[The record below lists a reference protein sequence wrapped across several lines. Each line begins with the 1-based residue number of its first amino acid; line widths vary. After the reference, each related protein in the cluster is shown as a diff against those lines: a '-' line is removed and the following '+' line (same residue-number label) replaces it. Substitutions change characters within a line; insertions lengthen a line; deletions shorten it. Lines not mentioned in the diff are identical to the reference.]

1 MKHNFRAS
9 GRKGFTTVYVTL
21 TALVLV
27 PVVGLAIDFSVLYN
41 VKARLQAAVDA
52 AAIGSGNMLER
63 STDLTN
69 ATQVANI
76 KDSAQRFF
84 NANYPASYWGSTP
97 VYYDSTPSEDG
108 SRTRTIYVHAAYDVP
123 MLFLRV
129 LGVTKSRVAAQATVK
144 VRFVTLMIVVDRSG
158 SVVNGGA
165 DTSIKNALNTFVANA
180 ATSVFVNGRDY
191 VGMVS
196 YGGNWK
202 LDFAPVLTFQ
212 SSSPNIGTAI
222 TNIPF
227 DNSSS
232 TNTADGLWQAYY
244 QLKQLNQTG
253 SLNVIVLL
261 TDGRPSAFSG
271 QFTMNSSPCNSTVKN
286 GWLGAN
292 VGATAADWPP
302 PTTTGSFHTFG
313 INKTN
318 WVSTG
323 ADKTPVTNNTGCSF
337 AGNPDNI
344 QSDMSTFPNSVM
356 PVDNPTVSPAV
367 GPFSTISGVYAA
379 PGNSTNSPRSV
390 RYAAFNVADNIAT
403 AIRQD
408 TSIRPVLFVIGLNES
423 TGEPL
428 DADWLAR
435 VANDPGYR
443 DAGGNSVFQ
452 NTQTAGKYYNV
463 SASGLGAAFQ
473 EIASQIL
480 RLSQ

>member
-1 MKHNFRAS
+1 MKQNIRPS
-9 GRKGFTTVYVTL
+9 SRKGFTTVYVTL
-21 TALVLV
+21 TALVLI

-52 AAIGSGNMLER
+52 AAIGSGSMLER

-69 ATQVANI
+69 GTQVANI

-84 NANYPASYWGSTP
+84 NANYPNRYWGSTQ

-129 LGVTKSRVAAQATVK
+129 VGVSTSRVAAQASVK
-144 VRFVTLMIVVDRSG
+144 VRFVTLMIAVDRSG

-165 DTSIKNALNTFVANA
+165 DSSIKSALNTFVANSS
-180 ATSVFVNGRDY
+180 TSVFVDGRDY

-196 YGGNWK
+196 FGGNWK
-202 LDFAPVLTFQ
+202 LDYAPTLTFQ
-212 SSSPNIGTAI
+212 SSTPNIGTAI

-232 TNTADGLWQAYY
+232 TNTSDGLWQAYY

-261 TDGRPSAFSG
+261 TDGRPSAFPG
-271 QFTMNSSPCNSTVKN
+271 QFTMDSSPCNATVKN

-292 VGATAADWPP
+292 VGSSAADWPP
-302 PTTTGSFHTFG
+302 PTVTGTFATFG
-313 INKTN
+313 INKTT

-323 ADKTPVTNNTGCSF
+323 ADKTPVANNAGCAFGS
-337 AGNPDNI
+337 NPNNI
-344 QSDMSTFPNSVM
+344 QNDMSTFPNSVM
-356 PVDNPTVSPAV
+356 PVDNPSVTPAV
-367 GPFSTISGVYAA
+367 GPFSTITGVYPA
-379 PGNSTNSPRSV
+379 PGNNTNSPRSV

-403 AIRQD
+403 TIRQD
-408 TSIRPVLFVIGLNES
+408 NSIRPVLFVIGLNES

-435 VANDPGYR
+435 VANDPAYK
-443 DAGGNSVFQ
+443 DTNGNSVFQ
-452 NTQTAGKYYNV
+452 AGQTSGMYFNV
-463 SASGLGAAFQ
+463 SASGLSGAFQ
-473 EIASQIL
+473 QIASQIL

>member
-1 MKHNFRAS
+1 MKQSN
-9 GRKGFTTVYVTL
+9 RKGFTTVYVTL
-21 TALVLV
+21 TALVLI
-27 PVVGLAIDFSVLYN
+27 PVVGLAVDFSVLYN

-69 ATQVANI
+69 LTQVNNI

-84 NANYPASYWGSTP
+84 NANYPSNYWGSTKI
-97 VYYDSTPSEDG
+97 YYDSTPSEDA

-129 LGVTKSRVAAQATVK
+129 IGVTKSRVAAQASVK
-144 VRFVTLMIVVDRSG
+144 VRFVTLMIAVDRSG

-165 DTSIKNALNTFVANA
+165 DTSIKNALTTFVANST
-180 ATSVFVNGRDY
+180 TSVFVDGRDY

-196 YGGNWK
+196 FGGNWK
-202 LDFAPVLTFQ
+202 LDYAPKLAFQ
-212 SSSPNIGTAI
+212 TSTPSIGTAI
-222 TNIPF
+222 NNIPF

-232 TNTADGLWQAYY
+232 TNTSDGLWQAYY

-261 TDGRPSAFSG
+261 TDGRPSAFPG
-271 QFTMNSSPCNSTVKN
+271 QFTMNSSPCNSSVKN

-292 VGATAADWPP
+292 VGSSAAQWPP
-302 PTTTGSFHTFG
+302 PTDTSSFHTFG
-313 INKTN
+313 INKTQ
-318 WVSTG
+318 WASTG

-344 QSDMSTFPNSVM
+344 QSDISTFPNSVM
-356 PVDNPTVSPAV
+356 PVDNPTVSPAL
-367 GPFSTISGVYAA
+367 GPFSTISGVYPA
-379 PGNSTNSPRSV
+379 PGNNTNNPRSV

-408 TSIRPVLFVIGLNES
+408 TAIRPVLFVIGLNES

-435 VANDPGYR
+435 LANDPSYK
-443 DAGGNSVFQ
+443 DSSGNSVFQ
-452 NTQTAGKYYNV
+452 VGQTSGMYFNV
-463 SASGLGAAFQ
+463 SASGLPGAFQ
-473 EIASQIL
+473 QIASQIL